1 MVEIIFSVI
10 NVSFGRYRLSKFKFP
25 TIHVTRDFIDDSCSK
40 RGMNEAVLFTKGVN
54 YRT

>member
-10 NVSFGRYRLSKFKFP
+10 NVSFGRYRLH
-25 TIHVTRDFIDDSCSK
+25 ITRDFIDGSCSK

>member
-1 MVEIIFSVI
+1 M
-10 NVSFGRYRLSKFKFP
+10 YRLDV
-25 TIHVTRDFIDDSCSK
+25 TDYIQCITRDFIDGSCSK

>member
-10 NVSFGRYRLSKFKFP
+10 NVSFGRYRLSEFKFP
-25 TIHVTRDFIDDSCSK
+25 TIHITRDFIDDSCSK